1 MTARLKRLPAKQS
14 TSGTYK
20 LQAIDRTVVL
30 LDLLGRSDAPMS
42 LTAISTQLNLHKSTV
57 QRFLRVLEGHHFV
70 SFNTHGRYTLGLRL
84 NDLGNQAL
92 QQFDVRD
99 RALPHFRML
108 VAEIKETGHLCV
120 MQRNAVVYLDKI
132 APTRSVCMTSRIG
145 MTNPIHCTSVGKALL
160 AFSSPEVQENILANI
175 KYERLTP
182 KTHTS
187 RRALV
192 RDLEM
197 IQRRGYA
204 LDDEE
209 IEEGVRCIG
218 APILNTN
225 GRPIAAIS
233 LSGPTFRITMQKV
246 PSIAKRLVSCC
257 TDISHSLGYQAPVD

>member
-1 MTARLKRLPAKQS
+1 MTARTTHVTS
-14 TSGTYK
+14 TQGSSDTYK
-20 LQAIDRTVVL
+20 LQAIDRAVVL
-30 LDLLGRSDAPMS
+30 LDLLGRSETPMS
-42 LTAISTQLNLHKSTV
+42 LTSIATQLNLHKSTV
-57 QRFLRVLEGHHFV
+57 QRFLRVLEGHHLV
-70 SFNTHGRYTLGLRL
+70 NFNTNGRYTLGLRL

-108 VAEIKETGHLCV
+108 VAEIKETGHLCI

-160 AFSSPEVQENILANI
+160 AFSSNEVKENILANI
-175 KYERLTP
+175 KFEKLTT

-187 RRALV
+187 RKTLL
-192 RDLEM
+192 RDLEL

-218 APILNTN
+218 APILNNN
-225 GRPIAAIS
+225 GRPVAAIS

-246 PSIAKRLVSCC
+246 PTIAKRIVSCC
-257 TDISHSLGYQAPVD
+257 SDISRSLGYSTP

>member
-1 MTARLKRLPAKQS
+1 MTARLTRVPAPQG
-14 TSGTYK
+14 TADTYK
-20 LQAIDRTVVL
+20 LQAIDRAVVL
-30 LDLLGRSDAPMS
+30 LDLLGRSDVPMS

-57 QRFLRVLEGHHFV
+57 QRFLRVLEGHHLV
-70 SFNTHGRYTLGLRL
+70 NFNTNGRYTLGLRL

-92 QQFDVRD
+92 QQFDIRD

-160 AFSSPEVQENILANI
+160 AFSSPEVREDVLAHI
-175 KYERLTP
+175 KYERLTQ
-182 KTHTS
+182 KTHIN
-187 RRALV
+187 RRTLL
-192 RDLEM
+192 RDLD
-197 IQRRGYA
+197 IVQRRGYA

-218 APILNTN
+218 APILNGN
-225 GRPIAAIS
+225 GRPVAAIS

-246 PSIAKRLVSCC
+246 PSIARRLVSCC
-257 TDISHSLGYQAPVD
+257 SDISHSLGYST